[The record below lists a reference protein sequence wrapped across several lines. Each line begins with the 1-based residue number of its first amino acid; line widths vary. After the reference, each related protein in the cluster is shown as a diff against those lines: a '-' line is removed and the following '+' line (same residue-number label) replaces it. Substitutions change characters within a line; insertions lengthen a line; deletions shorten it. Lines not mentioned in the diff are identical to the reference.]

1 MICELVVGA
10 MGVGSMHLAWACL
23 TRGWTPMALMGMV
36 PSGFCAALLCATRG
50 PVFSGIA
57 MLAVAAVG
65 IWMLKTVKRP
75 VEQAKKSEEVQ
86 PAVQLLTVAR

>member
-23 TRGWTPMALMGMV
+23 TRGWTPMAVMGMV
-36 PSGFCAALLCATRG
+36 TSVFCAALLWATRG
-50 PVFSGIA
+50 PVFLGIA
-57 MLAVAAVG
+57 MVACVAVG
-65 IWMLKTVKRP
+65 IWLLKTVKRP